1 MTMNTNKKLKALW
14 PSPEQMGRLREEL
27 HKRLVRE
34 DLEYS
39 WRLEAMDR
47 IITLSQV
54 DPTSF
59 HRLWIEPLLVAGASL
74 DVAIS
79 CITDSHFQPN

>member
-1 MTMNTNKKLKALW
+1 MNTTSKKLKVSW
-14 PSPEQMGRLREEL
+14 PSAEQMERLREEL

-34 DLEYS
+34 ELEYS

-47 IITLSQV
+47 IVTLSQV
-54 DPTSF
+54 DPTTL

-74 DVAIS
+74 EVAIS